1 MKNNYVTCNNKATWF
16 RCLKFKQDEVTKKK
30 NRWNML
36 IESRYITFILK
47 SLTEWQDAYNSFN
60 IYLDLFRE
68 KKVS

>member
-1 MKNNYVTCNNKATWF
+1 
-16 RCLKFKQDEVTKKK
+16 
-30 NRWNML
+30 ML